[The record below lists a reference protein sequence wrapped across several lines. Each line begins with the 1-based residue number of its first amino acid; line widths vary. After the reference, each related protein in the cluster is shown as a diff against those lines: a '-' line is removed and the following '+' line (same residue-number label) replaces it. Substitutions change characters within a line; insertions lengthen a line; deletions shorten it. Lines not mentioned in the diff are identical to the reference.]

1 MPDTFSALDQ
11 NLPRFTG
18 GETVERKVQVIQD
31 YLYQLLE
38 ALRYAMYNLD
48 TRNFNQTEWD
58 KFLDGYGSGLTDP
71 VYKRLSDAEGNLTKL
86 ELTAKGLQ
94 LQITNNAG
102 DIHNLSITAGE
113 LSSQISNAQ
122 GDISTLQQTAN
133 SLTSQISNA
142 QGDISTLQQT
152 AQSLTSQISNAQGDI
167 STLQQTAN
175 SLTSQIASANGNIS
189 TLQQTASSLSV
200 SLSNANNNIYNL
212 QLTTN
217 GLSSTVADSQGR
229 ISVVEQT
236 VNGLTVTSPYGQTMI
251 AGGMIETSTL
261 RLQELYGD
269 IIYLKNTAGAIGASF
284 SIGSASTATTACD
297 IWARSMHIN
306 SKDGDLFL
314 RSWSG
319 YVTFQGS
326 SGITCIGNLSPNTGG
341 TYSCGTSWW
350 PWSDVY
356 ANNSVIQ
363 TSDREAKEDISYGL
377 DRYNALFDALR
388 PASFRFKDG
397 TSGRTH
403 LGMISQDVETALT
416 EVGLTDVEFAGFVRG
431 SEPDGEGAV
440 HYGLRYGEF
449 IALLI
454 EQVQT
459 LKARVSALEGKE
471 TA

>member
-18 GETVERKVQVIQD
+18 EETTERKVQVIQD

-38 ALRYAMYNLD
+38 ALRYAINNLD

-71 VYKRLSDAEGNLTKL
+71 IYKQLSDAEGNLTKL

-102 DIHNLSITAGE
+102 DINNLSITAGE

-133 SLTSQISNA
+133 SLTV
-142 QGDISTLQQT
+142 
-152 AQSLTSQISNAQGDI
+152 QISNAQGDI

-189 TLQQTASSLSV
+189 TLQQTANSLSV
-200 SLSNANNNIYNL
+200 SISNANNNIYNL

-236 VNGLTVTSPYGQTMI
+236 VNGLTVTGPYGQTMI

-284 SIGSASTATTACD
+284 SIGSASTAATACD

-306 SKDGDLFL
+306 SNDGDLFL

-341 TYSCGTSWW
+341 TYSCGTSWH

-403 LGMISQDVETALT
+403 LGMISQDVEAALT
-416 EVGLTDVEFAGFVRG
+416 EVGLTDTEFAGFVR
-431 SEPDGEGAV
+431 SPEPEGEGTV

-454 EQVQT
+454 EQVQK
-459 LKARVSALEGKE
+459 LKARVDALEGKE